1 MTGTAAIWLSG
12 YSLMYSVSAA
22 PLAAAWSV
30 IGTFRA
36 LSLLPASVYHLTVAS
51 LRLYDRYKRHVWLS
65 LGGFRAVSNH
75 GFSGYTF
82 VSDARQDAWDYYLIY
97 SWMAALFVC
106 FFFVLMGLSLH
117 HDWTAIRTA
126 VLGIGK
132 LWNRGLLAAFCTA
145 YLGSVDYLPGHSV
158 YRSIRSVLGL
168 VIWSSPIRR
177 HRLVDITPNSLP
189 EKLLMPWTMPFCSWT
204 TMASSIANRSP
215 CGMFARTKTDFESTP
230 CSALARVFW
239 SDPEELARQILSVP
253 GADTNALPTAVHGS
267 PVSPRSSCATSVT
280 LPPAAST

>member
-1 MTGTAAIWLSG
+1 
-12 YSLMYSVSAA
+12 
-22 PLAAAWSV
+22 
-30 IGTFRA
+30 
-36 LSLLPASVYHLTVAS
+36 
-51 LRLYDRYKRHVWLS
+51 LS

-145 YLGSVDYLPGHSV
+145 YLGSFQRTDKATCFAAPSTIYRGHSV
-158 YRSIRSVLGL
+158 YRSIRSVAGISYL
-168 VIWSSPIRR
+168 VI
-177 HRLVDITPNSLP
+177 
-189 EKLLMPWTMPFCSWT
+189 
-204 TMASSIANRSP
+204 
-215 CGMFARTKTDFESTP
+215 ARF
-230 CSALARVFW
+230 
-239 SDPEELARQILSVP
+239 
-253 GADTNALPTAVHGS
+253 GATA
-267 PVSPRSSCATSVT
+267 
-280 LPPAAST
+280 